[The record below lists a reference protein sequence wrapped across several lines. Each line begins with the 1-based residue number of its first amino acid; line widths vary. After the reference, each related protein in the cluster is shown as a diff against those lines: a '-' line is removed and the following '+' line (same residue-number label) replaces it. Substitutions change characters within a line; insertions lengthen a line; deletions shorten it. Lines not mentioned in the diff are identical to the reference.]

1 MVPQGGDHVT
11 LPTNDGGSRA
21 MYQMWRVA
29 GAASTRPL
37 RNKIVISPAPACN
50 QGDSARH
57 AFAAAFSDF

>member
-1 MVPQGGDHVT
+1 
-11 LPTNDGGSRA
+11 

-37 RNKIVISPAPACN
+37 RNKLVISPASACN
-50 QGDSARH
+50 QGAEDCH

>member
-1 MVPQGGDHVT
+1 
-11 LPTNDGGSRA
+11 

-29 GAASTRPL
+29 KAASTRPL

-50 QGDSARH
+50 QGAEDRH